1 MPDSLPA
8 PTHSFD
14 SPISTRRTR
23 KRHAPAPGCALC
35 TILIKLEDAQPID
48 QNEQIATYT
57 TNHDQPLSPAIASPS
72 FSQNPLLSANA
83 MRNSANGTTV
93 DGRVLVVDDDDL
105 TGWIA
110 SPSERL
116 ASDGRHAV
124 VAFKRHVEDVYAFVS

>member
-1 MPDSLPA
+1 
-8 PTHSFD
+8 
-14 SPISTRRTR
+14 
-23 KRHAPAPGCALC
+23 
-35 TILIKLEDAQPID
+35 
-48 QNEQIATYT
+48 
-57 TNHDQPLSPAIASPS
+57 
-72 FSQNPLLSANA
+72 

-124 VAFKRHVEDVYAFVS
+124 VTFKRHVEDVYAFVSLMFIVRFLLFPDARRDSSPFSSIIYVSIR